1 MSEYEIQDAG
11 IDFQNRDHD
20 RIFTFSKRIGSEV
33 LFTKTLSG
41 TMVCRWHI
49 RVVVPLIGL
58 RGDTDERDNHQY
70 RARATV

>member
-1 MSEYEIQDAG
+1 MQIYLKISEYEIQDAV

-41 TMVCRWHI
+41 TTINIEH
-49 RVVVPLIGL
+49 
-58 RGDTDERDNHQY
+58 ERQFDALNS
-70 RARATV
+70 ASKIPAN